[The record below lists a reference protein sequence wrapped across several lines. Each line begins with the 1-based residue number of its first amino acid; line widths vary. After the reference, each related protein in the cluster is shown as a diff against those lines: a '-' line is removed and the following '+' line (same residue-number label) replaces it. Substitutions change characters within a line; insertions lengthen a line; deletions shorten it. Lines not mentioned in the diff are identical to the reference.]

1 MNKNMKK
8 LPRWGDYYL
17 SYSHK
22 LGTEILGNQ
31 EATDAVAAILASH
44 AERHKVKNPPLA
56 PRVLIVAPPSSGKSY
71 LVEQAAKLLQMPTA
85 FANAA
90 ILSGPGYKGTDIT
103 VALKALIA
111 DAGLGGIR
119 RAESSSIIALDE
131 IDKIVRRKDKE
142 YSELIQYSLLPILSA
157 EKIVIEAL
165 VYDETNEQ
173 FSTFNSLVFAMGVFP
188 STQKRDWKDPE
199 TSRRT
204 LVKVGFCEEFA
215 GRFTHF
221 IYLNQLR
228 KEQIKDLVL
237 REETS
242 IARLYQT
249 GAKTP
254 NLDPSE
260 VNTVVNKAI
269 SSRFGFRSTRSQ
281 LHQILTNKANNTICR
296 F

>member
-1 MNKNMKK
+1 MKK

-44 AERHKVKNPPLA
+44 AERHKVKNPPIA

-71 LVEQAAKLLQMPTA
+71 LVEQAARLLQIPTA

-111 DAGLGGIR
+111 DAGLGGIK

-131 IDKIVRRKDKE
+131 IDKVVRRQDKE

-157 EKIVIEAL
+157 EKVVIESSG
-165 VYDETNEQ
+165 YEETSEQ
-173 FSTFNSLVFAMGVFP
+173 ISTFNTLIFAMGVFP
-188 STQKRDWKDPE
+188 GTQKRDWKDPE
-199 TSRRT
+199 SSRRT

-228 KEQIKDLVL
+228 KEQIKKLVL
-237 REETS
+237 REETQ
-242 IARLYQT
+242 IASLYQT
-249 GAKTP
+249 GAITP
-254 NLDPSE
+254 SLSPSE
-260 VNTVVNKAI
+260 VNTVVSKAF
-269 SSRFGFRSTRSQ
+269 SSAFGFRSARSE
-281 LHQILTNKANNTICR
+281 LHQKLSIKAEQEILR